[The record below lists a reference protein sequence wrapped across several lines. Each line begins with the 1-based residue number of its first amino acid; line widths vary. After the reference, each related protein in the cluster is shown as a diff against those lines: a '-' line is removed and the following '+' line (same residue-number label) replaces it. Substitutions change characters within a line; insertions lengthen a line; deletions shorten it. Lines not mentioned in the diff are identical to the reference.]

1 MNNYQKLE
9 IIGNII
15 QNMRRFFQFLFSG
28 YFFGDK
34 EKIVRAT
41 FE

>member
-15 QNMRRFFQFLFSG
+15 QKYFFQFLFSG